1 MGTSVDAYQKTKDR
15 TTIWPIS
22 PTPGHASRPNS
33 NPKRHTALRS
43 QQQIHNRQN
52 REATYVPVNR
62 GVDTEDVAHV
72 HSGAPLGREKERNS
86 AISSNRDQPE
96 TITLSEVS
104 QKGRHPRVPL
114 TCGLILITQ
123 KSPSMESKQNHGQ
136 RSAWRVGRGM
146 GWEFVGN
153 RCRLLDAGR

>member
-1 MGTSVDAYQKTKDR
+1 MGAYQKTKDR
-15 TTIWPIS
+15 TTIWSIS
-22 PTPGHASRPNS
+22 PTPGRASRPNS

-62 GVDTEDVAHV
+62 GVDTEDAAHV
-72 HSGAPLGREKERNS
+72 HSGAPLRREKERDS

-104 QKGRHPRVPL
+104 QKEKGRHRRVPL
-114 TCGLILITQ
+114 SCGLVLITQ
-123 KSPSMESKQNHGQ
+123 KSPSMEWKQNHGQ
-136 RSAWRVGRGM
+136 RTAWRTGRGM